1 MSAKILQQS
10 AVAGMRALVS
20 VHAILATVMA
30 AAYAGEPGAANCHGV
45 SVSALAQQFGGIKAA
60 ASALGFPSVQALQN
74 VIRAFC
80 RG

>member
-30 AAYAGEPGAANCHGV
+30 AALPV
-45 SVSALAQQFGGIKAA
+45 SQGRPTVTA
-60 ASALGFPSVQALQN
+60 
-74 VIRAFC
+74 
-80 RG
+80 